1 MQGLC
6 KCSGLFSNGITISQ
20 SLKLINFLTTTMKLF
35 LMRKQ
40 SDFQTFESSCNENAA
55 FPMCVITE
63 QEPHHFPKL
72 SKPVVPLPHEVP
84 TCRMLSSR
92 SGKGT
97 GERAWWHLWLYGSKY
112 YAGVS
117 EERSKGAWLMLNTW
131 PWQDC
136 AYAGGYNSYE
146 HLPPP

>member
-20 SLKLINFLTTTMKLF
+20 SLKLINFLTTIMKLF
-35 LMRKQ
+35 LIRKQ
-40 SDFQTFESSCNENAA
+40 SDFQTFRSSCTENVQPFLCAWSLSRS
-55 FPMCVITE
+55 TS
-63 QEPHHFPKL
+63 FPKAVQT
-72 SKPVVPLPHEVP
+72 SGPSPHEVP
-84 TCRMLSSR
+84 MCPVLSSR

-97 GERAWWHLWLYGSKY
+97 GERAWWHLWLYGRKY
-112 YAGVS
+112 CAGVS
-117 EERSKGAWLMLNTW
+117 EERSKGAWLTLDTW

-136 AYAGGYNSYE
+136 AYTGGYNSYE